1 MNQKYLDRKMSIRN
15 KKELRD
21 RLLLRSAQLDFRRL
35 AKDLEPFVYSKKE
48 VDRVLMFPDFV
59 RQAI

>member
-1 MNQKYLDRKMSIRN
+1 MLDFKQIQSIRN

-21 RLLLRSAQLDFRRL
+21 RLLARSAQLDLKRL

-48 VDRVLMFPDFV
+48 VDRVLMFPDFIQ
-59 RQAI
+59 QAI